1 MTRQTSTIARAQD
14 WVPLPRIIVSFPLRS
29 SIIPSKYQYMQRKH
43 PFSDST
49 DQTSLI
55 DSDNCSQSRSA
66 PTSIN
71 SKNKTVIAT
80 TTSRVLSLPPELRQ
94 YIFMALCTSLCP
106 LRLCHTRALSALPET
121 PTHHRAAYVSNHLST
136 AEKRAYAQI
145 RGLGAVCRT
154 FQQDLL
160 RVESIWFTRRF
171 ALNLGDFSAWVDDA
185 AASLCAQQKGEEA
198 EKKKEQE
205 EEDDDEKE
213 EEKKKGEEH
222 SEGTTNDKE
231 TKDNANSDVPPPA
244 PRRNIHIT
252 LLLFDEPL
260 VRDPPPAYR
269 WLVTHILPIL
279 FDEDDTATRPSWN
292 GTPPRTGATAYTRA
306 WVAAVRKF
314 SPALAQRLGIRGVDV
329 VNMLRMAREDQVDHI
344 PGTTDPVVG
353 IPPLIRVAEGRPA
366 PERMVAYLKA
376 MLVGRLGL
384 SSDRVWMKREDY
396 RGQKGGWI

>member
-1 MTRQTSTIARAQD
+1 MSSKTGHTVIGKANVGHRED
-14 WVPLPRIIVSFPLRS
+14 PRLDAA
-29 SIIPSKYQYMQRKH
+29 SKDN
-43 PFSDST
+43 DSE
-49 DQTSLI
+49 
-55 DSDNCSQSRSA
+55 NCSQNHNA
-66 PTSIN
+66 PTSTN

-80 TTSRVLSLPPELRQ
+80 TTSRLLSLPPELRQ
-94 YIFMALCTSLCP
+94 LIFMVLCTSLCP

-121 PTHHRAAYVSNHLST
+121 PTHHRADYASTHLST
-136 AEKRAYAQI
+136 AEKRAYAEI
-145 RGLGAVCRT
+145 RGLSIVCST

-171 ALNLGDFSAWVDDA
+171 ALNLGDFAAWVDEA
-185 AASLCAQQKGEEA
+185 AASLAAQQK
-198 EKKKEQE
+198 KE
-205 EEDDDEKE
+205 EEEEEEE
-213 EEKKKGEEH
+213 EEKKEGEEKD
-222 SEGTTNDKE
+222 SEGTTKGE
-231 TKDNANSDVPPPA
+231 RTKDNANSYVAPPA

-252 LLLFDEPL
+252 LLLFDEPF

-279 FDEDDTATRPSWN
+279 FDEDDTATKPSWN
-292 GTPPRTGATAYTRA
+292 GTAPRTGATAYTRA
-306 WVAAVRKF
+306 WVTVLRKF

-329 VNMLRMAREDQVDHI
+329 ANMLRMAREDQVDRI

-353 IPPLIRVAEGRPA
+353 NPPLIRVAEGRPA

>member
-1 MTRQTSTIARAQD
+1 MSSKTGHTVIGKASVGHCED
-14 WVPLPRIIVSFPLRS
+14 LRLDAA
-29 SIIPSKYQYMQRKH
+29 SKDNDNRKH
-43 PFSDST
+43 
-49 DQTSLI
+49 
-55 DSDNCSQSRSA
+55 SQNRSA
-66 PTSIN
+66 PTPTN

-80 TTSRVLSLPPELRQ
+80 TTSRLLSLPPELRQ
-94 YIFMALCTSLCP
+94 NIFMVLCTSLCP

-121 PTHHRAAYVSNHLST
+121 PTHHRANYASTHLST
-136 AEKRAYAQI
+136 AEQRAYAQI
-145 RGLGAVCRT
+145 RGLSIVCST

-171 ALNLGDFSAWVDDA
+171 ALNLGDFAAWVDEA
-185 AASLCAQQKGEEA
+185 AASFSAQQKKEEA
-198 EKKKEQE
+198 EKKEQQQE
-205 EEDDDEKE
+205 EEEEDEKE
-213 EEKKKGEEH
+213 EEKKKGEEKD
-222 SEGTTNDKE
+222 SEGTTKVE
-231 TKDNANSDVPPPA
+231 KTNANSDVLPLA

-252 LLLFDEPL
+252 LLLFDEPF

-279 FDEDDTATRPSWN
+279 FDEDDTATKPSWN
-292 GTPPRTGATAYTRA
+292 GTAPRTGATAYTRA
-306 WVAAVRKF
+306 WVAVVRKF

-329 VNMLRMAREDQVDHI
+329 ANMLRMAREDQVDHI

-353 IPPLIRVAEGRPA
+353 NPPLIRVAEGRPA